1 MAKKL
6 TLADDKEYTLIL
18 TGAEV
23 ASVINKVVE
32 LPYNQSAEMMD
43 KIVEQ
48 VEQQNLKFK
57 ENG

>member
-18 TGAEV
+18 TGTEV

-48 VEQQNLKFK
+48 VEQQNLKLK

>member
-43 KIVEQ
+43 KIIEQ

>member
-18 TGAEV
+18 TGTEV